1 MFLFLKAKSMHISVF
16 STSRI
21 AAITVVALAF
31 SGSAFAAGQDGQ
43 TVFKDPLTGQIRN
56 PHAAEAKQL
65 NDLRAAQRAAA
76 VAERKASGA
85 PQANV
90 VNVLGNGIVQAFL
103 DEESVSYSVV
113 TRDAK
118 GQLALECVTGA
129 TAAEETSSKPAT
141 TEAKEQQ
148 HEVQ

>member
-1 MFLFLKAKSMHISVF
+1 MYNSVF
-16 STSRI
+16 SINRI
-21 AAITVVALAF
+21 AAITAVALAF
-31 SGSAFAAGQDGQ
+31 SGTAFAAGQDGQ
-43 TVFKDPLTGQIRN
+43 TVFKDPLTGEIRN
-56 PHAAEAKQL
+56 PRAAEAKQL

-90 VNVLGNGIVQAFL
+90 ANVMRNGIVQAYL
-103 DEESVSYSVV
+103 DEESISYSVV

-118 GQLALECVTGA
+118 GDLALHCVTGT
-129 TAAEETSSKPAT
+129 TAEEETSTTPAT
-141 TEAKEQQ
+141 TVSKEHQ